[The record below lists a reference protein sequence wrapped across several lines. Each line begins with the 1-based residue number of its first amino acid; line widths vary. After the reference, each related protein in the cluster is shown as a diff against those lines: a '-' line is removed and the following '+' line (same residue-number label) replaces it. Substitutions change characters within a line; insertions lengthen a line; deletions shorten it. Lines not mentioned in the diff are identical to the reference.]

1 MLFLF
6 LASFRTGLRTSIQI
20 KRSNRNCLVPLSN
33 DIITI
38 EKVRINIV
46 TNPHTLFLAPSN
58 STVDTINKY
67 VTEVLFEN
75 HTPIAEVI
83 NSLKVPMKLYKHM
96 TVIIVENRYNAIST
110 YLYSLV

>member
-1 MLFLF
+1 MLVLF
-6 LASFRTGLRTSIQI
+6 LASFTTGLPTSIQI
-20 KRSNRNCLVPLSN
+20 KRLNRNSNVPLSN

-46 TNPHTLFLAPSN
+46 TNPHTLFLVPSN
-58 STVDTINKY
+58 TTVDTINKY

-75 HTPIAEVI
+75 HSPIAEVI

-96 TVIIVENRYNAIST
+96 TVITVENSYNGIST